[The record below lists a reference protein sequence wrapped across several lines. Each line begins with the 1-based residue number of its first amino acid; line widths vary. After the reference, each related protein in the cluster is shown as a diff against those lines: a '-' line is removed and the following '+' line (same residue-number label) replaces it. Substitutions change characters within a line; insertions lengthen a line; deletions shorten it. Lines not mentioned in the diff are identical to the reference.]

1 MVQILAPFL
10 LLSAFSGTC
19 LSLSHP
25 VKRDVVTVE
34 GDITAIGQAG
44 LALGVALADYTG
56 TDAQTKVG
64 FEVSL

>member
-10 LLSAFSGTC
+10 LLSALSGTC

-25 VKRDVVTVE
+25 VKRDVATVE
-34 GDITAIGQAG
+34 NDITVIGNAAS
-44 LALGVALADYTG
+44 ALEGALERYTG
-56 TDAQTKVG
+56 SDAESKVG